1 MTAFRTRFTG
11 AIIEKAG
18 DLAQVM
24 GTESRLNATRLL
36 AFVYNNQELSLLDNR
51 EAAIIYSLS
60 VGGQMP
66 LYEYRC
72 QDCGETIETI
82 QKVSDSPLSECEA
95 CGGTLERLLS
105 PSAIKFK
112 GSGWYV
118 NDYGKK
124 DRKGSTEKR
133 SSEKTTSASDSKS
146 DSSTEK
152 GDSKK

>member
-1 MTAFRTRFTG
+1 
-11 AIIEKAG
+11 
-18 DLAQVM
+18 
-24 GTESRLNATRLL
+24 
-36 AFVYNNQELSLLDNR
+36 
-51 EAAIIYSLS
+51 
-60 VGGQMP
+60 MP

-72 QDCGETIETI
+72 QGCGETIETI

-95 CGGTLERLLS
+95 CGGILERLLS

-124 DRKGSTEKR
+124 DRQDSSDKDSSDKDSSDKDSSDKD

-146 DSSTEK
+146 DSGTEK
-152 GDSKK
+152 SDSKK

>member
-1 MTAFRTRFTG
+1 
-11 AIIEKAG
+11 
-18 DLAQVM
+18 
-24 GTESRLNATRLL
+24 
-36 AFVYNNQELSLLDNR
+36 
-51 EAAIIYSLS
+51 
-60 VGGQMP
+60 MP

-72 QDCGETIETI
+72 QDCGETIEII
-82 QKVSDSPLSECEA
+82 QKFSDLPLSECAA

-118 NDYGKK
+118 NDYGKNHRK
-124 DRKGSTEKR
+124 DSADKHSTDKH

-146 DSSTEK
+146 DSSAEK

>member
-1 MTAFRTRFTG
+1 
-11 AIIEKAG
+11 
-18 DLAQVM
+18 
-24 GTESRLNATRLL
+24 
-36 AFVYNNQELSLLDNR
+36 
-51 EAAIIYSLS
+51 
-60 VGGQMP
+60 MP

-82 QKVSDSPLSECEA
+82 QKFSDSPLSECEA

-124 DRKGSTEKR
+124 DRQDSSDKGSSDKG
-133 SSEKTTSASDSKS
+133 SSEKTTSAPDSKS
-146 DSSTEK
+146 DSSAEK
-152 GDSKK
+152 GASKK

>member
-1 MTAFRTRFTG
+1 
-11 AIIEKAG
+11 
-18 DLAQVM
+18 
-24 GTESRLNATRLL
+24 
-36 AFVYNNQELSLLDNR
+36 
-51 EAAIIYSLS
+51 
-60 VGGQMP
+60 MP

-72 QDCGETIETI
+72 QDCGEIIETI
-82 QKVSDSPLSECEA
+82 QKFSDSPLSECEA

-124 DRKGSTEKR
+124 DRQASTDKDSSDKGSSEKG

-146 DSSTEK
+146 DSGTEK
-152 GDSKK
+152 SDSKK